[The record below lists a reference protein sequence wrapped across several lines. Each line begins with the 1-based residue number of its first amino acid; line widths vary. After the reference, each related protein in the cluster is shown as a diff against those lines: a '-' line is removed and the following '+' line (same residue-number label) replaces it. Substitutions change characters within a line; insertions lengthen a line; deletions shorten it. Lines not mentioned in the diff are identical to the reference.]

1 MKIQSVRSVPLLATV
16 LAACFS
22 LSVSRGAVVP
32 RVADKAPMITGKDQ
46 QGKTWSLADHLKQ
59 HAVLLYFYPKD
70 DTKGCT
76 IEACGFRDRMSELT
90 RDNVEVVGVSFD
102 NEDSHQ
108 KFIAR
113 HNLNFTLLADTD
125 GKIAEAYGAKM
136 PDRNMARRVSFLID
150 KDGTIKHVTDTGS
163 AETHLAE
170 MKEAVGKLKKTS

>member
-1 MKIQSVRSVPLLATV
+1 LLAAA

-22 LSVSRGAVVP
+22 VSSTFAADVP
-32 RVADKAPMITGKDQ
+32 KVGDKAPIISGKDQ
-46 QGKTWSLADHLKQ
+46 QGKTWNLADHLKK

-90 RDNVEVVGVSFD
+90 KDNVEVVGVSFD

-108 KFIAR
+108 KFIAK

-125 GKIAEAYGAKM
+125 GKIAAAYGAKM
-136 PDRNMARRVSFLID
+136 ADKNMARRVSFLID
-150 KDGTIKHVTDTGS
+150 KDGTITHVTDTGN

-170 MKEAVGKLKKTS
+170 MKEAVGKLKKAS